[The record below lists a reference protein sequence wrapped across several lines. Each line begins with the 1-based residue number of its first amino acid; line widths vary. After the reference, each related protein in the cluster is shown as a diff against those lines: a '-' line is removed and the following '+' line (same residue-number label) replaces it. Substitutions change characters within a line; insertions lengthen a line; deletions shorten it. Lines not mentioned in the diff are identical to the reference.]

1 MNWSQCMRT
10 SRLCRTHSLKEK
22 MHDQFVH
29 SDSLSIVH
37 LTIWFLTST
46 MSCSMVHLWI
56 FQNLP
61 SCIFHGFNFI
71 CLIRWSAFC
80 RTVAQVIATVTTPR
94 LLRSS
99 WRQAQVT
106 RIAIL
111 LKMVIALAVK
121 STKLTQQTV
130 KAILNKGQRQKRKG
144 FIWSLSIG
152 LFWRAKRSVQE
163 GRKGFIWSL
172 SIGLFWRA
180 KRSVQEGAGFPLAR
194 YRSHALGHGQDKHA
208 GAWCVRDSSLRRL
221 EKYEDKRTWRDGRRK
236 MRGSRHDWH
245 FSNGQHFSCLSWIP
259 GMNGTAVATRMQP
272 HVFEKMWKCAWF
284 CWLVIAFYENEDHA
298 WVGQGLIGSLV

>member
-1 MNWSQCMRT
+1 MPPNASLNMMCADCQ
-10 SRLCRTHSLKEK
+10 RLDMTLRIC
-22 MHDQFVH
+22 QPVH
-29 SDSLSIVH
+29 G
-37 LTIWFLTST
+37 LTSIR
-46 MSCSMVHLWI
+46 V
-56 FQNLP
+56 
-61 SCIFHGFNFI
+61 
-71 CLIRWSAFC
+71 IRWFVC
-80 RTVAQVIATVTTPR
+80 CTVAQVIVTVTTPR

-163 GRKGFIWSL
+163 G
-172 SIGLFWRA
+172 
-180 KRSVQEGAGFPLAR
+180 AGFPLAR

-208 GAWCVRDSSLRRL
+208 GA
-221 EKYEDKRTWRDGRRK
+221 
-236 MRGSRHDWH
+236 
-245 FSNGQHFSCLSWIP
+245 
-259 GMNGTAVATRMQP
+259 
-272 HVFEKMWKCAWF
+272 
-284 CWLVIAFYENEDHA
+284 
-298 WVGQGLIGSLV
+298 